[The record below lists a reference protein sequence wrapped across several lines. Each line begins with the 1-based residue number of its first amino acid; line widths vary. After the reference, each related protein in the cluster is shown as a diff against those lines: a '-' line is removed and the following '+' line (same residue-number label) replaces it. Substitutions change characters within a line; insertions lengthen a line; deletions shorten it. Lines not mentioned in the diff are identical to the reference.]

1 MRIAAAALAL
11 ASCSGGAEPGID
23 CAIGGGA
30 FERDCMIERNGD
42 HSLILRH
49 RDGGFRRLQIKNRN
63 PVAADGAEPAR
74 VTSRADGVVEIAI
87 GGDRYRVPAE
97 ALR

>member
-1 MRIAAAALAL
+1 MRVAVAALAL
-11 ASCSGGAEPGID
+11 GSCSGGEPGIE

-30 FERDCMIERNGD
+30 FERGCTIERNGD

-49 RDGGFRRLQIKNRN
+49 RDGGFRRLRMENGTPI
-63 PVAADGAEPAR
+63 AADGAEPAR
-74 VTSRADGVVEIAI
+74 VTSAAEGVVEIAI
-87 GGDRYRVPAE
+87 GGDRYQVPAE